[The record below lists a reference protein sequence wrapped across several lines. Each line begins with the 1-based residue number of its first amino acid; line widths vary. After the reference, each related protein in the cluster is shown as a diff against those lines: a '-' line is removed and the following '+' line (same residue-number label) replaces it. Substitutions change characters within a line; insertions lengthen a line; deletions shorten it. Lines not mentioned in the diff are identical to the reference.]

1 MFPVKKRP
9 TVIPIDRELD
19 AEYLKSV
26 LKDREIPHTFVSYY
40 DSAYGGIFQLQNG
53 WGHVEVPIEHVETVK
68 QLYDEVREAEIA
80 PEEQG
85 KEENGNSPG

>member
-19 AEYLKSV
+19 ADYLKSV

-53 WGHVEVPIEHVETVK
+53 WGHVEVPMDRVEEVK
-68 QLYDEVREAEIA
+68 RLYREVKEAEIVR
-80 PEEQG
+80 EEEG
-85 KEENGNSPG
+85 E